1 MSRFNH
7 FLIMLFLAAFCDGA
21 CAGIARAAGTAYPDG
36 LSARGAI
43 VKGIYPGTDAGNCCW
58 MSESAQL
65 RLAVPRGADTLLLN
79 VYVPQ
84 FAAPRAG
91 QSLRVRVDTAPPQL
105 RCCFGPGEHEL
116 LFSLPRPV
124 RSNTV
129 SIELRAG
136 STFVPKAIGLNN
148 DPRHL
153 SILLRG
159 VSFMNSATGER
170 FDTGPLPWLAPRVAL
185 ALLVAAG
192 VLILLLTL
200 RRPVFGVAALIATD
214 PFLFAYNIHGTSITL
229 PKVALIAV
237 ALGLLAHV
245 RRLQQERSWAA
256 ASVLLAAQLLF
267 VATMIAASTHAAVH
281 ADALR
286 ETLKAVQYAAVL
298 LVAYGAY
305 RLDPDEDAV
314 RLSLAP
320 LTLLVSL
327 LAFAQVF
334 WAPAQMEVSAGLH
347 LPRLAGP
354 LEGPNQFA
362 GFLGVMVPAMLAFAV
377 FRRALAIERIAIAVG
392 VIACI
397 LTFSRSGIAA
407 MLLACAVLLAV
418 RYQVRWR
425 TVVGAGVLAAFITIL
440 AMAFA
445 VFAGS
450 AHGRLA
456 AVFGSAAAFN
466 GGLGSRTGLWHAAYA
481 MWRSS
486 PLLGIGPGNF
496 EIAVGRYEPGVRTHA
511 NGMYFQ
517 VLAEQGIAGL
527 LAMLA
532 VVAASVLVFVRRLNQ
547 PLALAACM
555 AALAMAFHQI
565 VDCMWVY
572 PKVGVM
578 WWVLLAI
585 AAAAVDLAAVPE
597 HLAEPAVA

>member
-7 FLIMLFLAAFCDGA
+7 FVIMLFLAAFYCGA

-36 LSARGAI
+36 LTAHGAI

-58 MSESAQL
+58 MGASAQL
-65 RLAVPRGADTLLLN
+65 RLPVPRGADTLLLN

-84 FAAPRAG
+84 FAAPAAG
-91 QSLRVRVDTAPPQL
+91 QSLRVRVDSAPPQL
-105 RCCFGPGEHEL
+105 RCCFGAGEHEL
-116 LFSLPRPV
+116 LFSLPRSVAPD
-124 RSNTV
+124 TV

-136 STFVPKAIGLNN
+136 STFVPKVIGLND

-159 VSFMNSATGER
+159 VSFMNSASGER
-170 FDTGPLPWLAPRVAL
+170 FDTGLLPWLAPRVAL

-192 VLILLLTL
+192 VLILMLTL
-200 RRPVFGVAALIATD
+200 RRPVFGVTALIATD
-214 PFLFAYNIHGTSITL
+214 PFLFAYDVHGTSITL
-229 PKVALIAV
+229 PKVALVAV
-237 ALGLLAHV
+237 ALGLLPQL
-245 RRLQQERSWAA
+245 RRLQRERSWAA
-256 ASVLLAAQLLF
+256 VSVLLTAQLLF
-267 VATMIAASTHAAVH
+267 VATMVAASAHAAVH
-281 ADALR
+281 AAALR

-314 RLSLAP
+314 RASLTL

-377 FRRALAIERIAIAVG
+377 FRRALLVERTAIAVG
-392 VIACI
+392 VVACI
-397 LTFSRSGIAA
+397 LSFSRGGIAA

-418 RYQVRWR
+418 RYQVHWR
-425 TVVGAGVLAAFITIL
+425 KLVGAVVVTAFLSVLAL
-440 AMAFA
+440 AFA
-445 VFAGS
+445 VFSGL
-450 AHGRLA
+450 AHGRLE

-486 PLLGIGPGNF
+486 PFLGIGPGNF
-496 EIAVGRYEPGVRTHA
+496 EIAIGRYEPGVRTHA

-517 VLAEQGIAGL
+517 VLAEQGISGL

-532 VVAASVLVFVRRLNQ
+532 VVAASVLVFARRLNQ

-572 PKVGVM
+572 PKVGLI
-578 WWVLLAI
+578 WWIVLAI
-585 AAAAVDLAAVPE
+585 AASAVDLETVPE
-597 HLAEPAVA
+597 HLAESAVA